1 MNESANSG
9 LNPYMKPLDKGSLMS
24 RPAPLAVHRPAPAQ
38 AAAQPEAVP
47 APAARRVTF
56 FAREEAEKK
65 AAEAPVTA
73 EQPVQEIPAQLSFF
87 EESPVMEAPAQDAP
101 EATAPEAVEIPER
114 HVIFEEAEEA
124 EEAEAAEEA
133 EPSGEDALYASF
145 TPNEEPAPA
154 EEEEPA
160 EADAEEPAEKPAEEP
175 APVKAAD
182 MPPMIPAV
190 NALEE
195 PAEKSVEAEA
205 GDELPPEPADD
216 GAADDSSYDYE
227 AYYAAYWS
235 QWQAAMEAQQNR
247 VCNVCPLMNQL
258 QGKNASV
265 CLVPVIVTD
274 GQGQAQEPQA
284 VLRMA
289 GVQPAAQMPPADE
302 PAFAEP
308 AFRAPEAKQEEAP
321 DADALWSYGAPVAK
335 VDDDDEYLGEDEMAD
350 EDMPVPQTIAPELP
364 DLGLGKKKVSF
375 KWLWI
380 PVIILL
386 SLAALLVIAAIV
398 LSSTGHLEEIVNKL
412 NLPEIVITYL
422 KNFGLL

>member
-9 LNPYMKPLDKGSLMS
+9 LNPYMKPLEKGSLMS
-24 RPAPLAVHRPAPAQ
+24 RPAPLAVHRPAPA
-38 AAAQPEAVP
+38 AAASQPEATP

-65 AAEAPVTA
+65 ALEAPVIAAVQPAA
-73 EQPVQEIPAQLSFF
+73 EVPGQISFF
-87 EESPVMEAPAQDAP
+87 EEAPAEEPAAPAAQEAPVQEEETEAPAPLA
-101 EATAPEAVEIPER
+101 
-114 HVIFEEAEEA
+114 
-124 EEAEAAEEA
+124 
-133 EPSGEDALYASF
+133 EDAAYAEY
-145 TPNEEPAPA
+145 TPNEEPAPKAAEFMPFVLPDALADEAADEASETA
-154 EEEEPA
+154 EEAPETAEPVRI
-160 EADAEEPAEKPAEEP
+160 ADT
-175 APVKAAD
+175 APAAD
-182 MPPMIPAV
+182 LPGETV
-190 NALEE
+190 GDEE
-195 PAEKSVEAEA
+195 DEKSEKSVEAEA

-216 GAADDSSYDYE
+216 GSGSDDAYDYE

-247 VCNVCPLMNQL
+247 ACNVCPLMNQL

-289 GVQPAAQMPPADE
+289 GVQPVEMPKAEE

-321 DADALWSYGAPVAK
+321 DADALWSYGAPIAK

-350 EDMPVPQTIAPELP
+350 ADMPVPQTIAPELP

-386 SLAALLVIAAIV
+386 SLAALLVIAVIL
-398 LSSTGHLEEIVNKL
+398 LSSSGHLEEIVNKL
-412 NLPEIVITYL
+412 NLPQIVITYL